1 MIIVLFMKLEHIA
14 NIYTGHLNRGK
25 IVTKANGSHR
35 LIQARDVKSGIID
48 CNEHSLSYF
57 DPELSS
63 RDTPLQ
69 DNDILFMTR
78 GIKNYVSVLTKVPE
92 KTLAAASFFIIRPD
106 TDKIN
111 PAYITWYLNQR
122 QSQYYFTQNSG
133 SGVAMPVVRRNVLE
147 QIDIPIPAIETQ
159 NKIAKLYYLMQDE
172 EKLTIDLLKKRNM
185 LTEAICLQA
194 AEREKQ

>member
-1 MIIVLFMKLEHIA
+1 MKLKDCVT
-14 NIYTGHLNRGK
+14 IYSGFLSRGK
-25 IVTKANGSHR
+25 ILTKANGSHR
-35 LIQARDVKSGIID
+35 LIQARNVKSGIID
-48 CNEHSLSYF
+48 CSEHSLSYF

-78 GIKNYVSVLTKVPE
+78 GIKNYVSLLTKVPE
-92 KTLAAASFFIIRPD
+92 KILAAASFFIIRTSNPR
-106 TDKIN
+106 IN
-111 PAYITWYLNQR
+111 PVYITWYLNQP

-159 NKIAKLYYLMQDE
+159 NRIAKLYYLMQDE